1 VLALV
6 RVLAETA
13 ATDVQQAAETAAKN
27 PILPTINEMFWAAVV
42 FLLLWTLMKFVLL
55 PPITKLMATRADT
68 IRGDLQAAEAA
79 EAHRVSR
86 LSDYEAGLAGARS
99 EAIGIIEQ
107 ARSEGDAERRVQ
119 ITAADAEV
127 ATLRSDAAAEIAA
140 AKVRARAE
148 LTSSITDIAVGAA
161 EAVVQKPIDRASQ
174 SALVE
179 DYVSR
184 SGSQN

>member
-1 VLALV
+1 MLALV

-13 ATDVQQAAETAAKN
+13 ATDVTQAAEEAAKN

-42 FLLLWTLMKFVLL
+42 FMLLWALMRFVLL
-55 PPITKLMATRADT
+55 PPITRIMATRAEA
-68 IRGDLQAAEAA
+68 IREDLRSAESAEAERAARLA
-79 EAHRVSR
+79 E
-86 LSDYEAGLAGARS
+86 YEAGLAGARS
-99 EAIGIIEQ
+99 EAVSIIEQ

-119 ITAADAEV
+119 ISAAEAEV
-127 ATLRSDAAAEIAA
+127 ATLRSEAAAEIAG

-174 SALVE
+174 AALVE